1 MKILIY
7 FVFGILGAL
16 MGASTLFNNAHANPN
31 YDLERIKTEKE
42 NDKANNYADY
52 FMCKYKKDLNLSINA
67 CELVKSAIN
76 AVKASENIEKLLNNL
91 SEKYINDNDNATIT
105 PEVLIK
111 RFNENDLNNLRVLE
125 NRLDRAKKD
134 FCFYHYKL
142 NEKEREYIENDNLKY
157 NNRLLYNEIGAN
169 DFCSEFNKKK

>member
-1 MKILIY
+1 MKILMY

-16 MGASTLFNNAHANPN
+16 MGTSLLFNNVQANPN
-31 YDLERIKTEKE
+31 YDLERIKREKE
-42 NDKANNYADY
+42 NEKSNNYADY
-52 FMCKYKKDLNLSINA
+52 FMCKYKKDLNLSINS
-67 CELVKSAIN
+67 CEIIKAAIN

-91 SEKYINDNDNATIT
+91 SEKYINDNDTNNIT

-111 RFNENDLNNLRVLE
+111 RFSEVDLNNLKTLE

-142 NEKEREYIENDNLKY
+142 DEKEREYLENDNLKY

-169 DFCSEFNKKK
+169 EFCNELNKK